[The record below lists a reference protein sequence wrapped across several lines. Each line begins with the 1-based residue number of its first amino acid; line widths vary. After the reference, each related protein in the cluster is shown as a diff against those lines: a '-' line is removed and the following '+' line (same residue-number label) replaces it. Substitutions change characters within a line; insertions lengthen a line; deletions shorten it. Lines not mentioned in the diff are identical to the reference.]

1 MDTNTQIK
9 ISMGGG
15 LLSQFQV
22 LLNYFYYNPQINTNN
37 NLYIDKGPGLERLVT
52 NYLQEPVENFYKMSN
67 WWDYVLN
74 QSSSNISNIIEI
86 DRIYSPVENYFTD
99 EDGLKKLDFAKNFV
113 SSKLSFHPE
122 LLSLVNY
129 WENYFKIDKNTLA
142 VHLRLTDLNDVHS
155 KELGKCSLQD
165 YLNVVQ
171 IALDENPN
179 INKVF
184 VASESNYNLQNFK
197 NQLNIPVVFVPTLT
211 RTSFKGENHSQ
222 FYKEQVEFL
231 KQPNYSREVFLDLM
245 LLAKCRILVGRISAV
260 TNTSIIL
267 NNHLEK
273 YYCTNQL
280 KLTI

>member
-9 ISMGGG
+9 ISRGGG

-22 LLNYFYYNPQINTNN
+22 LLNYFYYNPQINIHN

-52 NYLQEPVENFYKMSN
+52 DYLKEPVENFYKMSN

-74 QSSSNISNIIEI
+74 QSSPNISSTIEV

-99 EDGLKKLDFAKNFV
+99 KDGLKKLEFSKNFI

-122 LLSLVNY
+122 LLSLVDY

-155 KELGKCSLQD
+155 VELGKCFIED
-165 YLNVVQ
+165 YVKVINL
-171 IALDENPN
+171 ALKENPN
-179 INKVF
+179 INKIF
-184 VASESNYNLQNFK
+184 VASESLFNIQKLQS
-197 NQLNIPVVFVPTLT
+197 LINIPIHYIPELT
-211 RTSFKGENHSQ
+211 RTSLSKDEHL
-222 FYKEQVEFL
+222 FYKEQVKFL

-273 YYCTNQL
+273 YYCTNQV

>member
-9 ISMGGG
+9 ISKGGG

-22 LLNYFYYNPQINTNN
+22 LLDYFYHNPQINIHND
-37 NLYIDKGPGLERLVT
+37 LYIDKGPGLERLVT
-52 NYLQEPVENFYKMSN
+52 DYLKEPVENFYKMSN

-74 QSSSNISNIIEI
+74 QSSPNISSTIEV
-86 DRIYSPVENYFTD
+86 DMIYSPVENYFTD
-99 EDGLKKLDFAKNFV
+99 KGGLKKLEFSKNFI

-122 LLSLVNY
+122 LLSLVDY

-142 VHLRLTDLNDVHS
+142 VHLRLTDLNDAHS
-155 KELGKCSLQD
+155 TELGKCFIED
-165 YLNVVQ
+165 YVKVINL
-171 IALDENPN
+171 ALKENPN
-179 INKVF
+179 INKIF
-184 VASESNYNLQNFK
+184 VASESLFNIQKLQS
-197 NQLNIPVVFVPTLT
+197 LINIPIHYIPELT
-211 RTSFKGENHSQ
+211 RTSFSEINEHL
-222 FYKEQVEFL
+222 FYKEQVKFL

-273 YYCTNQL
+273 YYCTNQV